1 MKEPVWFDRL
11 MADAMHFDQLQQH
24 GGMPGIRDDNALES
38 ALARPRNKWAY
49 EPRTDLA
56 SLAAAY
62 GYALA
67 TSRGFGDGNKRIAF
81 VAMYTFLGLNGFD
94 LVADETEVVALMVE
108 LASGALDET
117 ALTTWL
123 RAKVTRF

>member
-1 MKEPVWFDRL
+1 MNEPVWFDRL

-67 TSRGFGDGNKRIAF
+67 TSHGFGDGNKRIAF
-81 VAMYTFLGLNGFD
+81 VAMYTFLGLKGFD

-108 LASGALDET
+108 LASGALDEA

-123 RAKVTRF
+123 RGHVTRL